1 MLPNRSNMF
10 AKLHDRDTARRAGA
24 LRAPNSRLPRLAAL
38 AKQ

>member
-24 LRAPNSRLPRLAAL
+24 LRPKQSLAASRGL
-38 AKQ
+38 G